1 MALEL
6 PLPQLTS
13 RPITLVV
20 AAIAGALFA
29 LLLIWI
35 FGALGWMEA
44 GLAQALLSGNRS
56 GIHFFYRF
64 VVPLVDAAICG
75 LLVGS
80 TLGLMRIHNRWL
92 HILIFFA
99 AFYAFQ
105 LVVSGARL
113 FAHLFVIA
121 PFMWLFPLMACI
133 FLLASV
139 AVQRRG

>member
-1 MALEL
+1 
-6 PLPQLTS
+6 
-13 RPITLVV
+13 
-20 AAIAGALFA
+20 
-29 LLLIWI
+29 
-35 FGALGWMEA
+35 MEA

-64 VVPLVDAAICG
+64 VVPVDAAICG